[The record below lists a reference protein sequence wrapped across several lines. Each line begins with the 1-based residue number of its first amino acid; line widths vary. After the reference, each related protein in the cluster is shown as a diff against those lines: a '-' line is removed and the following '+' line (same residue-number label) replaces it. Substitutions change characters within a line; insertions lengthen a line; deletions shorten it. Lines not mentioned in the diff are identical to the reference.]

1 MQKAHAVAV
10 DDVKATPRLLHREG
24 LDAVALGGGV
34 RREQGPRS
42 HPNGDATG
50 RESQPI
56 GRRRRPWTLLDGAGG
71 RRPGADRRQRHAT
84 PGAVRGALPS
94 CAAMSSAGVP

>member
-1 MQKAHAVAV
+1 MQTAHAVAV

-24 LDAVALGGGV
+24 LDAVASGGRV

-50 RESQPI
+50 RESPQA
-56 GRRRRPWTLLDGAGG
+56 GRRAGLRTTERP
-71 RRPGADRRQRHAT
+71 Q
-84 PGAVRGALPS
+84 
-94 CAAMSSAGVP
+94 